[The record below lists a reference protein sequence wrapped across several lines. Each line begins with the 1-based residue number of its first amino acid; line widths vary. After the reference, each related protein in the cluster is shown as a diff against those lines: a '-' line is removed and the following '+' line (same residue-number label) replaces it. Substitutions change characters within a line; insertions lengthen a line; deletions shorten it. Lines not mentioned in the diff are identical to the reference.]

1 MYGIFSEL
9 MFSFLDKP
17 LCMDSQKKLYGL
29 AKGEKAVISCMVDSY
44 PAPSAYRWAFNNTAE
59 TRDLTD
65 VCNSCISAYTHKK
78 ISTKLY
84 KCKNDVKKILPF

>member
-1 MYGIFSEL
+1 MFIFY
-9 MFSFLDKP
+9 FPDKP
-17 LCMDSQKKLYGL
+17 LCLESQKKLYGL

-65 VCNSCISAYTHKK
+65 VRNALIANGKLLAY
-78 ISTKLY
+78 IMYICVNYNYLRLSPML
-84 KCKNDVKKILPF
+84 